1 LVGKEHCD
9 SRGAIRYF
17 IGAQV
22 DVSGLVKAYYDL
34 ESLKRLTV
42 IAEHECGTTDEG
54 NKGKDDGEGKKD
66 EFQELS
72 EMLNMQELET
82 VRQCGGRM
90 YREQEEEIHEGNG
103 NSSNWYKIRLL
114 IHESSPDRLKGF
126 HSIRRPGSGK
136 LGGVY
141 EHYLPVRPY
150 PSLRILFA
158 SPSLRVP
165 GILQVP

>member
-1 LVGKEHCD
+1 MNLLMMAPLCD
-9 SRGAIRYF
+9 SRGTIRYS

-22 DVSGLVKAYYDL
+22 DVSGLVKECYDL

-42 IAEHECGTTDEG
+42 ITEHESGTTDEG

-82 VRQCGGRM
+82 VRRCGDRV

-103 NSSNWYKIRLL
+103 NSSTGTKLTYKFTRALL
-114 IHESSPDRLKGF
+114 I
-126 HSIRRPGSGK
+126 
-136 LGGVY
+136 V
-141 EHYLPVRPY
+141 
-150 PSLRILFA
+150 
-158 SPSLRVP
+158 
-165 GILQVP
+165 